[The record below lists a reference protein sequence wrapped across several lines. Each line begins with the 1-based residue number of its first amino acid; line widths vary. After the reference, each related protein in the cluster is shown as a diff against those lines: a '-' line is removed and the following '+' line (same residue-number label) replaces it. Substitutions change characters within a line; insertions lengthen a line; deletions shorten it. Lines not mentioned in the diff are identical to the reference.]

1 MEKKIEVIEL
11 KDANHMVEQLKL
23 FISAALEDCIE
34 ELLNVEIP
42 DESDYNS
49 KESFKQ
55 AQIDL
60 MVQLVE
66 EVKYIKKDI
75 FTSILETYN
84 LFVQEK
90 NRFNYEATKQ
100 EQESIKTIISANSDM
115 KRTGLLTITLSLIFP
130 GAIPFLLVFNIPR
143 IGSDIVSKNVH
154 LNNIVKNTLIQNEF
168 KRIQYPFFE
177 FTDTLRTDYHKS
189 MKELDKLEEEAKQ
202 GKNVAIELLEILNP
216 ERLSL
221 PETQPLHLLEQNRPK
236 QLQKKT
242 NV

>member
-11 KDANHMVEQLKL
+11 KDATHMVDQLKL
-23 FISAALEDCIE
+23 FVSSALEECIE

-42 DESDYNS
+42 DESEYDS
-49 KESFKQ
+49 EESLKE
-55 AQIDL
+55 AQKDL

-75 FTSILETYN
+75 FTNILETYN

-100 EQESIKTIISANSDM
+100 EEESIKTIISANSDM
-115 KRTGLLTITLSLIFP
+115 RRTGLVTITLSLIFP
-130 GAIPFLLVFNIPR
+130 GAIPFLLIFNIPR
-143 IGSDIVSKNVH
+143 LGSDILSKNIH
-154 LNNIVKNTLIQNEF
+154 LNNIVKNNILQKEF

-221 PETQPLHLLEQNRPK
+221 PEAPPLHLLEQNRSK

-242 NV
+242 SV